1 MGALPPLA
9 ARRLYHLKGNMF
21 GDLQTGERFEIWFD
35 NNTCIK
41 DETEYYIMVDEMNY
55 IINAVPV

>member
-1 MGALPPLA
+1 MGVLLPLA

-41 DETEYYIMVDEMNY
+41 DKTERD
-55 IINAVPV
+55 